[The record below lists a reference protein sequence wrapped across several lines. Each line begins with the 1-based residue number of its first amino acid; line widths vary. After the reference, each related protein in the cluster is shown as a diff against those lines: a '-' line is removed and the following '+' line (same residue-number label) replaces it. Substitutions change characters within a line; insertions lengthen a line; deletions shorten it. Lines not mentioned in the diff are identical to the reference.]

1 MSVAALAATPMEE
14 LIESY
19 RGLKINKTQV
29 IAALVAAGATAG
41 GAALLVQA
49 VDSSNGTPAP
59 TPAVSASAHNHM
71 SGISATNQTA
81 LHQRHIG
88 MQGGN

>member
-14 LIESY
+14 LVESY
-19 RGLKINKTQV
+19 RGRKITKTQV

-49 VDSSNGTPAP
+49 VDSSGSTPPPAP
-59 TPAVSASAHNHM
+59 KTIVGSHQVNGVAPTSM
-71 SGISATNQTA
+71 TG
-81 LHQRHIG
+81 LHARHIA

>member
-14 LIESY
+14 LVESY
-19 RGLKINKTQV
+19 RGRKITKTAV

-49 VDSSNGTPAP
+49 VDSSNGTP
-59 TPAVSASAHNHM
+59 TPAAAAGHQFHSTVAPSNM
-71 SGISATNQTA
+71 VG
-81 LHQRHIG
+81 LHQQHIAAQHG
-88 MQGGN
+88 

>member
-14 LIESY
+14 LVESY
-19 RGLKINKTQV
+19 RGRKITKTQV

-49 VDSSNGTPAP
+49 VDSSGSTPPRPRRPLSVA
-59 TPAVSASAHNHM
+59 
-71 SGISATNQTA
+71 I
-81 LHQRHIG
+81 R
-88 MQGGN
+88 